1 MKKEVSILLI
11 CSLFTIMVSGC
22 DNTDANVPSI
32 VFGEDGWNA
41 EKINYMNP
49 SPTLKDVATE
59 GTYVDYTNQSYENRA
74 EILGLL
80 EEYAMGNNL
89 TGLILCGN
97 GGYAKY
103 SDRIQFP
110 TNALKDAEGNDL
122 VVAGTKRYDY
132 VIGYGFGVLSEGS
145 LTGPL
150 TKVEDGS
157 ATNNEF
163 PMYYHTFVERDP
175 KTLNYMNNKGEVVRD
190 YIDYVAGSYFS
201 TKLSESK
208 QSYEWYPSLATEANR
223 LADGSVRP
231 LPLNVAKDGTKSINT
246 AADRNTLA
254 SSYRIYVKT
263 GADAVYNHASDKSEL
278 AAFAGRQVALE
289 DYLTPHKQLHNQ
301 ANGLARANDNL
312 SGADSLKGMSEYYAA
327 TATATTQEAI
337 EEAWNNSNVGVV
349 PGTDSTGS
357 YIDFTFNVPCTPFYA
372 MYYLSSGLYAPI
384 PQEFLNTIGGIANW
398 GCFVEGGAGTYK
410 YTPVDTT
417 LSTGPYVVEM
427 WEADSEFVFK
437 ENEFMSDAIN
447 GGAHRYTID
456 GIYVNVMSSLASD
469 SLAAFKAW
477 QNGQIDGCGI
487 PIDLVI
493 NQINTK
499 GTQQTRSTGT
509 TRLNLNTCDEATW
522 EYLFGENGIITQTP
536 KDKYWEL
543 EPAMSNKDFIKGLN
557 LSINRKEFAEKRGV
571 TPSISYFGDAYL
583 SNPEDGFSYNL
594 TEAHQNVLVSYYG
607 SEKLVA
613 NYGYDKE
620 LAIRYFHQAAEHL
633 LAEGA
638 YKDGDVITIEM
649 CWQTQSQAQKN
660 GLALEKYME
669 ETFNDENVCK
679 GLSGTIT
686 LDIQNTFTE
695 VWSDIY
701 YKKMMCGQFD
711 IGFGTISGG
720 TLNVLN
726 FMEVLKSDNS
736 SGFTLNWGVDTN
748 STDQL
753 ITYKGKQYTYDALW
767 QAAAVGTVVDASGKN
782 ANLYDA
788 VLVSNLLNED
798 GTRSIVINYEFAD
811 IKDVCKIDVYGVELW
826 WYDSPSKNGYEYKSY
841 EFVDNG
847 QGQLVLTID
856 AETASTWIGEVSID
870 ILIEKNIGNHQNLK
884 SYISLETLFN

>member
-1 MKKEVSILLI
+1 MKRKLSMLALL
-11 CSLFTIMVSGC
+11 SLAVVAVAGC
-22 DNTDANVPSI
+22 DKPVDNGPSY
-32 VFGEDGWNA
+32 GEDGWDEA
-41 EKINYMNP
+41 GLNYVNP
-49 SPTLKDVATE
+49 NPTLKEVATAGSAE
-59 GTYVDYTNQSYENRA
+59 NFVASSYEDRT

-80 EEYAMGNNL
+80 EEFAMENNL
-89 TGLILCGN
+89 TGLVLYDD
-97 GGYAKY
+97 GGYVKY

-132 VIGYGFGVLSEGS
+132 VISYGFGILSEGS

-157 ATNNEF
+157 ATNNAF
-163 PMYYHTFVERDP
+163 PMYWHTYEADDP
-175 KTLNYMNNKGEVVRD
+175 KSLNYMNDKGEVVGN
-190 YIDYVAGSYFS
+190 YNGYVTGSYFS

-208 QSYEWYPSLATEANR
+208 QSYEWYPSFATEANK

-231 LPLNVAKDGTKSINT
+231 LPLNVAEDGTKSINT
-246 AADRNTLA
+246 EADRNTLA

-263 GADAVYNHASDKSEL
+263 GADAVYNHASDKAEL

-289 DYLTPHKQLHNQ
+289 DYLTPYKQLHNQ
-301 ANGLARANDNL
+301 ANGLARATENL
-312 SGADSLKGMSEYYAA
+312 SGAASLKGMSEYYAA
-327 TATATTQEAI
+327 SATATTQEAI
-337 EEAWNNSNVGVV
+337 EEAWNSSNVGVV

-357 YIDFTFNVPCTPFYA
+357 YIDFTFNVPCIPFYA

-398 GCFVEGGAGTYK
+398 GCFVDGGAGTYK

-427 WEADSEFVFK
+427 WEADSKFVFK
-437 ENEFMSDAIN
+437 ENELMSDAIN

-456 GIYVNVMSSLASD
+456 GVYVNVMSSLASD
-469 SLAAFKAW
+469 PLAAFTAW

-487 PIDLVI
+487 PNDLLL

-499 GTQQTRSTGT
+499 GTQQSRSSGT
-509 TRLNLNTCDEATW
+509 SRLNLNTCDEATW
-522 EYLFGENGIITQTP
+522 EHLFGENGTITQTP

-557 LSINRKEFAEKRGV
+557 LSINRKEYAEKRGV

-583 SNPEDGFSYNL
+583 SNPEDGLSYNL
-594 TEAHQNVLVSYYG
+594 TEAHQKALVSYYG
-607 SEKLVA
+607 SEKVVA

-620 LAIRYFHQAAEHL
+620 LAIRYFHQAAEYL

-649 CWQTQSQAQKN
+649 CWQTQSQVQTN

-701 YKKMMCGQFD
+701 YKKMMVGQFD
-711 IGFGTISGG
+711 IGFGGISGN
-720 TLNVLN
+720 TLNPLN

-736 SGFTLNWGVDTN
+736 SGFTLNWGTDTN

-767 QAAAVGTVVDASGKN
+767 QAADTGTVVDASGKN

-798 GTRSIVINYEFAD
+798 GSRSIT
-811 IKDVCKIDVYGVELW
+811 IKYAASNIEDVVAVGVYDVELW
-826 WYDSPSKNGYEYKSY
+826 WYNNPEDPGYAYKSVEY
-841 EFVDNG
+841 TDDGNG
-847 QGQLVLTID
+847 TITLTID
-856 AETASTWIGEVSID
+856 AATCAEWAGDISFDVMIAVQTA
-870 ILIEKNIGNHQNLK
+870 GNEPAGK
-884 SYISLETLFN
+884 VTTGRTL